1 MKTISSL
8 FLAGILIFI
17 SSCNNAPEAE
27 NKVKTYEERFKELE
41 TGIRNNPD
49 WLASIDKKAKEKN
62 IPLDSMIKLDISW
75 MIDEQDG
82 KHKPGT
88 ETAATTDSSSAAG
101 KKSYEERIKEIEES
115 IRKNADWM
123 NSITQKAK
131 DRKIPV
137 DSMIKLD
144 AAWMV
149 DEQDGKHKK

>member
-1 MKTISSL
+1 MKTI
-8 FLAGILIFI
+8 FYFICAGILFFI
-17 SSCNNAPEAE
+17 ASCNNAPVAE

-41 TGIRNNPD
+41 AGIRNNPD

-62 IPLDSMIKLDISW
+62 IPLDSMIILDVSW

-88 ETAATTDSSSAAG
+88 AQPTTTNSSSATG
-101 KKSYEERIKEIEES
+101 KKTREERIKEIEDG
-115 IRKNADWM
+115 IRKSADWM

-144 AAWMV
+144 ATWMV
-149 DEQDGKHKK
+149 DEQDGKHK